1 MIARNLPGVVVGLAL
16 SVCAGTASA
25 YVRSRAA
32 DSCQPIYWQQS
43 CVYLQP
49 DSGFVPDM
57 SGADVERILQKSM
70 SNWTSRTTGSYFK
83 LHYLPPSGPLNV
95 TYKDHLSVVIF
106 RTGTKF
112 CRPATDSAAQ
122 VCYDPSAAAVT
133 TVSYINKKGDPSD
146 GVIVDADIEMNA
158 VNNQF
163 VEIGKT
169 LPASDGR
176 NQTDLE
182 NTLTHELGHLLG
194 LDHTCRL
201 SADPACLTDDQ
212 GQPRQ
217 LCDVIE
223 KGRLI
228 NPTYQALYV
237 TSMFAVAPQKDIEKR
252 TPKADDL
259 AGIAAIS
266 PLSKDPNVCEL
277 PGSKTDAG
285 CSCQVGHRQPS
296 SLASLLAV
304 GLAGLAIFRRRRQ
317 HSCADSQAIPKRFL
331 SDS

>member
-1 MIARNLPGVVVGLAL
+1 MSARNFLGLAVALAL
-16 SVCAGTASA
+16 SVSGASASA
-25 YVRSRAA
+25 YVRSRTA
-32 DSCQPIYWQQS
+32 DSCSPIYWKQS
-43 CVYLQP
+43 CVYIQP
-49 DSGFVPDM
+49 DSSFVPDLP
-57 SGADVERILQKSM
+57 SADVERIIQKSM
-70 SNWTSRTTGSYFK
+70 SNWTLRTTGSYFK
-83 LHYLPPSGPLNV
+83 LHYLPASGPLTV

-122 VCYDPSAAAVT
+122 VCYDSSAAAVT

-163 VEIGKT
+163 VEIGKP

-201 SADPACLTDDQ
+201 NSDPACLTDDQ

-223 KGRLI
+223 KGRIL
-228 NPTYQALYV
+228 NPTYQSLYV
-237 TSMFAVAPQKDIEKR
+237 TTMFAVAPQKDIEKR
-252 TPKADDL
+252 TPKADDI
-259 AGIAAIS
+259 AGITAIS
-266 PLSKDPNVCEL
+266 PLAQDPNICEL
-277 PGSKTDAG
+277 PGASSSSG
-285 CSCQVGHRQPS
+285 CSCEVGQKKPS
-296 SLASLLAV
+296 SLASLLLI
-304 GLAGLAIFRRRRQ
+304 GIAGLLCFRRKRHRT
-317 HSCADSQAIPKRFL
+317 AKDS
-331 SDS
+331 